1 VDLLEFAKLL
11 DAIHLITSIGVLML
25 GIELLRHKDRLTV
38 LEMQQRQHKDEINE
52 LKERTRE

>member
-1 VDLLEFAKLL
+1 MDLLEFAKLL

-52 LKERTRE
+52 LKERARE